1 MTREVKRRRENKHTN
16 SPNQQRHL
24 HHEVSLLR
32 KHKAGSIR
40 LCVLPDGLGHGHA
53 FPPCLQTAAPCRK
66 HPGGREPRQ
75 RPRHDTRGDW
85 HGLCGFITNHS
96 VCPTQPSC
104 AGLPPP
110 RTHVPRP
117 LGWEEETEGRGS
129 MTIRRAR
136 ARGPLR
142 PCPRSNT
149 QVNYLVLV
157 PAVAEARRNHR
168 AFLHTPPGPACHP
181 GKQVVICNVITST
194 VKRKSERKTGRRR
207 CHQAPGSHSRR
218 AGAGETLRRA
228 GLQ

>member
-1 MTREVKRRRENKHTN
+1 MFSPTAWGTVTLSPRVCRQPRPAENT
-16 SPNQQRHL
+16 P
-24 HHEVSLLR
+24 V
-32 KHKAGSIR
+32 
-40 LCVLPDGLGHGHA
+40 
-53 FPPCLQTAAPCRK
+53 
-66 HPGGREPRQ
+66 GGNHVNAR
-75 RPRHDTRGDW
+75 DTHGDW

-104 AGLPPP
+104 AGLPTP

-149 QVNYLVLV
+149 QVNYLVLA

-181 GKQVVICNVITST
+181 GKQVVIWNVITST
-194 VKRKSERKTGRRR
+194 VKRKRERKTGRRR